1 MNATILLIQND
12 RDDATKIKKEI
23 FTTQGFGVLETATT
37 KHGHN
42 LITWEHPDIIIADV
56 MLKDGCGLAFCKD
69 LRGYS
74 QIPVLFKCA
83 RGTEDEIVQCLMAG
97 GDGCLPKP
105 YDARLTLA
113 KVEALLRRVRH
124 ALQTAT
130 GTDFVLGAI
139 SFSPAYQRAYFDGK
153 DMMLRPKEL
162 ALLRVLLLNE
172 NKTLSPD
179 TLYEAVWGQPAS
191 GSRRALISCVSR
203 LRRKIEGMGMGYG
216 IEVERGVGYRLVK

>member
-1 MNATILLIQND
+1 VNATVLIIQNNGD
-12 RDDATKIKKEI
+12 HATKIKKEI
-23 FTTQGFGVLETATT
+23 FTTQGFDVLETATT
-37 KHGHN
+37 KHGHK

-56 MLKDGCGLAFCKD
+56 MLTDGCGLTFCKD

-74 QIPVLFKCA
+74 QIPVLFKCT
-83 RGTEDEIVQCLMAG
+83 RGTEDEIVQCLKAG

-105 YDARLTLA
+105 YETQLTLA
-113 KVEALLRRVRH
+113 KVEALLRRTRH
-124 ALQTAT
+124 ALKTAT
-130 GTDFVLGAI
+130 ETAFAFGAI

-153 DMMLRPKEL
+153 DMLLRPKEL

-172 NKTLSPD
+172 NKALSPD
-179 TLYEAVWGQPAS
+179 ALYEAVWGQPAS

-203 LRRKIEGMGMGYG
+203 LRRKIEGMGLGYG